1 MKRFVFL
8 FLLSSALAVTASL
21 LTASKHGAQLPADL
35 KSRMRRLPVPPLAVP
50 TPGEARS

>member
-8 FLLSSALAVTASL
+8 FLLSTALAVTTTL
-21 LTASKHGAQLPADL
+21 LATSRHGSQLPSEL
-35 KSRMRRLPVPPLAVP
+35 ERRMRRLPVPPLAVP